1 MMPVI
6 INETDEDEFLDARDH
21 SPAVATQEPAL
32 VPRKVPLK
40 MKNTAK
46 RNVVAPRRGEARS
59 GYDLAYFKLWWARM
73 EIEGRKQARE
83 QLRLDDFNLN
93 VTKGARRK
101 RMYVNV
107 RRSQRGVETS
117 EIASFQDQRVVPRS
131 QESLRVGLCLEGE
144 NSLMGGGRGSPVSV
158 NFAEVILEQPRVFKT
173 DCTSDTGTGV

>member
-1 MMPVI
+1 
-6 INETDEDEFLDARDH
+6 
-21 SPAVATQEPAL
+21 
-32 VPRKVPLK
+32 
-40 MKNTAK
+40 
-46 RNVVAPRRGEARS
+46 
-59 GYDLAYFKLWWARM
+59 M

-117 EIASFQDQRVVPRS
+117 EIASFQDQRVVPRI

-144 NSLMGGGRGSPVSV
+144 NSNMGGGRGSPVSE